1 MQTLTV
7 TIGRNIKNVL
17 MPQEEWNNFQED
29 IEYTIKSVLNPE
41 NVEFIEGHYGTGS
54 WSGKTESSCKIMFA
68 LSESLTDVEI
78 STLKRRLK
86 VIRGWYAQDAI
97 AFNLGESELI

>member
-1 MQTLTV
+1 
-7 TIGRNIKNVL
+7 
-17 MPQEEWNNFQED
+17 
-29 IEYTIKSVLNPE
+29 
-41 NVEFIEGHYGTGS
+41 
-54 WSGKTESSCKIMFA
+54 MFA